1 MIELFSIH
9 AMNIKNFD
17 LNLLRV
23 FVMVYR
29 LRSVSLAASAIGLT
43 QPAMSNALRRLR
55 EQCNDPLFTRSGRAM
70 EPTVLANNLFAP
82 LENALAGIEACFEHV
97 GDFRP
102 ASSNRTFHLLMSDVG
117 EMVVLPRLMRAL
129 ATAAPSVN
137 IEASR
142 IPQADYGSALRSGQA
157 DLAIGNIS
165 FLHTGFYQQH
175 LFDDRYLCIAR
186 KGHPGLAGRLT
197 LALYLSQQHVVATAG
212 STDALVEEALSGRQ
226 QRRDVKLT
234 VTHYHRCAAIVLQSD
249 LIATV
254 PGNAVNAMDGLETY
268 SLPFEMPKAHVRQF
282 WHRRAH
288 TDAAHKWLRQLVAGQ
303 TLK

>member
-1 MIELFSIH
+1 
-9 AMNIKNFD
+9 MNIKNFD

-23 FVMVYR
+23 FVVVYR
-29 LRSVSLAASAIGLT
+29 LRSVSRAADAIGLT

-55 EQCNDPLFTRSGRAM
+55 EQCGDPLFTRSGRSM
-70 EPTVLANNLFAP
+70 VPTVLANSLFAP
-82 LENALAGIEACFEHV
+82 LEAALAGIESSFAHV

-102 ASSNRTFHLLMSDVG
+102 ESSTRTFRLLMSDVG

-129 ATAAPSVN
+129 AAAAPGVS

-142 IPQADYGSALRSGQA
+142 LPHADYAPALRSGQA
-157 DLAIGNIS
+157 DLAIGNIG

-175 LFDDRYLCIAR
+175 LFDDRYFCIAR
-186 KGHPGLAGRLT
+186 NGHPDLGGKLT
-197 LALYLSQQHVVATAG
+197 LGRYLAQGHVVSTAG
-212 STDALVEEALSGRQ
+212 STDALVEEALAARR

-234 VTHYHRCAAIVLQSD
+234 VTHYHRCAAIVMQSD

-254 PGNAVNAMDGLETY
+254 PGNAVMGMDGLQTY
-268 SLPFEMPKAHVRQF
+268 ALPFRMPQARVRQF

-288 TDAAHKWLRQLVAGQ
+288 TDAAHKWLRQLIAQVILA
-303 TLK
+303 